1 MSSCC
6 SKGQTP
12 TNSSSDD
19 NVNANGFSSQISKN
33 LESDSVPTSCCGSSI
48 STSTSN
54 AQPQE
59 LSNCCDQPAGKADW
73 FLRVCFVLVL
83 FFYSLNF
90 SAWLDDAGLPEV
102 FYWQLSP
109 ALDIM
114 ASTVRELVNTMW
126 FSVLLA
132 ALFVGFLAKIP
143 QSFVLAILGKGG
155 SLGGLGRATVAGV
168 LMDLCSHGIL
178 MVAMQ
183 LYRKGASLGQVMAFL
198 VASPWNSLS
207 LTLILIALIGWPWTL
222 AFIVLSMILAF
233 STGYLF
239 DLLSRKG
246 QLPQNPYSIEID
258 TEFQF
263 WPEAKRQW
271 RELKVDRAWCA
282 SVWDEALAGSKMV
295 VRWLLFGVLLAA
307 AIRGFVS
314 LDDFQQYFGPSM
326 LGLGATL
333 LAATIIEVCS
343 EGSTPIAA
351 DLMTRANAPGNS
363 FAFLMTGVATD
374 YTEVMVI
381 KDSMKSW
388 KTALFLPLLCVP
400 QVIVVAIIL
409 NQMA

>member
-6 SKGQTP
+6 SKDPGKKTEEAK
-12 TNSSSDD
+12 TS
-19 NVNANGFSSQISKN
+19 
-33 LESDSVPTSCCGSSI
+33 SCCAPQAPVSESPAGCCAPAEETTISS
-48 STSTSN
+48 
-54 AQPQE
+54 
-59 LSNCCDQPAGKADW
+59 CCDQPKDKPDW
-73 FLRVCFVLVL
+73 FLRICFLLVL
-83 FFYSLNF
+83 FFYSLSF
-90 SAWLDDAGLPEV
+90 DGWLRDTGLPDV
-102 FYWQLSP
+102 FLWRLSP
-109 ALDIM
+109 AMDVM
-114 ASTVRELVNTMW
+114 AHTVHELVNTMW
-126 FSVLLA
+126 FSVVLA
-132 ALFVGFLAKIP
+132 AIFVGFLAKIP
-143 QSFVLAILGKGG
+143 QSFVLSILGRGG
-155 SLGGLGRATVAGV
+155 SVSGLGRATVAGV

-207 LTLILIALIGWPWTL
+207 LTLILIALVGWKWTL
-222 AFIVLSMILAF
+222 AFIVLSMALAF
-233 STGYLF
+233 TTGYLF

-246 QLPQNPYSIEID
+246 HLPENPFAAEL
-258 TEFQF
+258 EEGFEF

-271 RELKVDRAWCA
+271 RELKIDRAWWL
-282 SVWDEALAGSKMV
+282 SVWEEAISGSKMV

-307 AIRGFVS
+307 LIRGFVS
-314 LDDFQQYFGPSM
+314 LDDFQQYFGPSL

-381 KDSMKSW
+381 KDTMKSW

-400 QVIVVAIIL
+400 QVVVVAVIL

>member
-6 SKGQTP
+6 SKDQESKLEESKTEHCCDSNEMP
-12 TNSSSDD
+12 AESS
-19 NVNANGFSSQISKN
+19 G
-33 LESDSVPTSCCGSSI
+33 SCCGPAEASTISS
-48 STSTSN
+48 
-54 AQPQE
+54 
-59 LSNCCDQPAGKADW
+59 CCDHPADKADW

-83 FFYSLNF
+83 FFYGLNF
-90 SAWLDDAGLPEV
+90 DGWVRDTGLPEI
-102 FYWQLSP
+102 FFWRLSP
-109 ALDIM
+109 AMDVM
-114 ASTVRELVNTMW
+114 ASTVYELVNTMW
-126 FSVLLA
+126 FSVFLA
-132 ALFVGFLAKIP
+132 AIFVGFLAKIP
-143 QSFVLAILGKGG
+143 QSFVLSILGKGG
-155 SLGGLGRATVAGV
+155 SISGLGRATVAGV

-207 LTLILIALIGWPWTL
+207 LTLILIALIGWQWTL
-222 AFIVLSMILAF
+222 TFIALSMVLAF
-233 STGYLF
+233 TTGYLF

-246 QLPQNPYSIEID
+246 QLPENPFAAELDESFE
-258 TEFQF
+258 F

-271 RELKVDRAWCA
+271 GELTVGKAWWI
-282 SVWDEALAGSKMV
+282 SVWEEAISGSKMV

-307 AIRGFVS
+307 VIRGFMN
-314 LDDFQQYFGPSM
+314 LDDFQQYFGPSL

-381 KDSMKSW
+381 KDTMKSW

-400 QVIVVAIIL
+400 QVVAVAVVL
-409 NQMA
+409 NQLS

>member
-1 MSSCC
+1 MSNCC
-6 SKGQTP
+6 SKGQTTQTNP
-12 TNSSSDD
+12 TNVPPKSSCCASDATGDTDSNPSSS
-19 NVNANGFSSQISKN
+19 
-33 LESDSVPTSCCGSSI
+33 SCCG
-48 STSTSN
+48 TKPVNTQ
-54 AQPQE
+54 AAE
-59 LSNCCDQPAGKADW
+59 LSSCCDQPAGKADW
-73 FLRVCFVLVL
+73 FLRICFGLVL

-90 SAWLDDAGLPEV
+90 SGWLDNTGLPEV
-102 FYWQLSP
+102 FYWRLSP
-109 ALDIM
+109 ALGVM
-114 ASTVRELVNTMW
+114 ANTVQELVNTMW
-126 FSVLLA
+126 FSVFLA
-132 ALFVGFLAKIP
+132 ALFVSFLAKIP
-143 QSFVLAILGKGG
+143 QSFVFAILGKGG
-155 SLGGLGRATVAGV
+155 SISGLGRATVAGV

-207 LTLILIALIGWPWTL
+207 LTLILIALIGWAWTL
-222 AFIVLSMILAF
+222 AFIVLSMVLAF

-239 DLLSRKG
+239 ELLSRKG
-246 QLPQNPYSIEID
+246 QLPENPFSVELD
-258 TEFQF
+258 GGCVF
-263 WPEAKRQW
+263 WPQAKRQW
-271 RELKVDRAWCA
+271 AELKIDKAWCL
-282 SVWDEALAGSKMV
+282 SVWDEAIAGSKMV

-314 LDDFQQYFGPSM
+314 LDNFQQYFGPSM

-381 KDSMKSW
+381 KESMKSW
-388 KTALFLPLLCVP
+388 KVALFLPLLCVP
-400 QVIVVAIIL
+400 QVVVVAIIL
-409 NQMA
+409 NQMV